1 MNVTCVAIFPY
12 VTFPTNQHC
21 SILPISIVSFQR
33 KALRRKTRSIATP
46 SYNQKIKQAYYI
58 FPSLIPKNSY
68 IITPRFIHIYTTQLH
83 STSPHTLFSSPNSL
97 TKYIWRYM
105 HACKLSNFQDQQTHL
120 PYHPKPSD
128 PILSSPPLPLHLRQL
143 NKRSSQ
149 SIHTPG
155 LKPPSKPTQSINFFL
170 FTN

>member
-46 SYNQKIKQAYYI
+46 SYKQKIKQTYYI

-83 STSPHTLFSSPNSL
+83 LTSPHTPFSSPNSL
-97 TKYIWRYM
+97 TKYIRRYM
-105 HACKLSNFQDQQTHL
+105 HACKLSNFQTFKINKRT
-120 PYHPKPSD
+120 YHTTQNHS
-128 PILSSPPLPLHLRQL
+128 IRSPLPLPSLYISENLTRGPV
-143 NKRSSQ
+143 SPY
-149 SIHTPG
+149 I
-155 LKPPSKPTQSINFFL
+155 PPA
-170 FTN
+170 